1 MQNRDNKLGVIG
13 NAPSSGSTIFR
24 DLLDSTGFTLRV
36 PEIMLFSNKELLKK
50 NLKKRTFFQIQALL
64 LYTCQNLV

>member
-1 MQNRDNKLGVIG
+1 MQNSGYKLGVIG
-13 NAPSSGSTIFR
+13 NAPSSGSTIFS
-24 DLLDSTGFTLRV
+24 DLLDSTEFTLCG

-50 NLKKRTFFQIQALL
+50 NSKKRTYFQIQALL